1 MVRPYES
8 TNGVF
13 YFQDVAQRKEDMS
26 DQLATE
32 DLRNKAQAAIGKI
45 RNCETFDEVMQYRD
59 DVIGAIDLLAA
70 VERAIVAKVD
80 RLGEPRND
88 VPLVENPPPNIVELQ
103 EELNYKHMRYAENQW
118 KLGLATTKQIDYI
131 VGLGKKNPVLLAKL
145 ADFFQGFYT
154 DATFPDSLT
163 RGQASFCIEK
173 FLSNKFDHV
182 IGSSR
187 NL

>member
-1 MVRPYES
+1 
-8 TNGVF
+8 
-13 YFQDVAQRKEDMS
+13 MS

-118 KLGLATTKQIDYI
+118 NFGRATEKQINYIDELYEDDYEQ
-131 VGLGKKNPVLLAKL
+131 LAKL
-145 ADFFQGFYT
+145 IDFFQGFYKNFK
-154 DATFPDSLT
+154 FPDSLT
-163 RGQASFCIEK
+163 KGQASFCIGK
-173 FLSNKFDHV
+173 FLNNKFDHI